1 MLSLP
6 HRSALDTRLA
16 TFREQEAVWGRDVE
30 GPVAL
35 PPPAFRYNFRDGRFG
50 DVFGVRCMRGMGCE
64 AEFRLG
70 SICQRGVTE
79 SGRKPPVR
87 FRGVPGIEANVR

>member
-6 HRSALDTRLA
+6 HTSALDTRLA
-16 TFREQEAVWGRDVE
+16 TFGEQEAVSGRDVE

-50 DVFGVRCMRGMGCE
+50 DVFEVR
-64 AEFRLG
+64 
-70 SICQRGVTE
+70 
-79 SGRKPPVR
+79 
-87 FRGVPGIEANVR
+87 